1 MEKELERKR
10 PQDDVPTEV
19 IIHYIVRDYRRM
31 YNMHEALMDKLYA
44 QQAKIK
50 NLQLRLQKAQK
61 EAKPEGE
68 IKTQLNNLTARAV
81 SAETHLSQ
89 TKAEYRDLRKRYEK
103 LKGKMAKFKQLV
115 NSLPD
120 DDGEVV
126 NTEE

>member
-1 MEKELERKR
+1 MMEEVRRKR

-31 YNMHEALMDKLYA
+31 YLMHESLMDKLYE

-68 IKTQLNNLTARAV
+68 IKTMLNNYMARAV
-81 SAETHLSQ
+81 SAETKLSQ
-89 TKAEYRDLRKRYEK
+89 AKAELREVKKRYDK
-103 LKGKMAKFKQLV
+103 LKGKMSKFKQLV

-120 DDGEVV
+120 EEEAEV
-126 NTEE
+126 TEEQ